1 MDAPARLTC
10 TARMPA
16 VTILPCFTKGF
27 AVLGAF
33 CRFRVTESRFVHVQ
47 HPEAVTKADD
57 RCSCFVLIHEKLNEK
72 RAGMRVLG
80 IDPGLRNLG
89 WGVID
94 VAGSRLTHVA
104 NGICHSDAGDGE
116 LALRLVALHAQL
128 TEVVRA
134 YAPDAAAVEHT
145 FVNKDAVAT
154 LKLGQARGI
163 ALLVPAQAGIAVGEY
178 APNHV
183 KKTVV
188 GVGHAAKVQVD
199 HMVRLQLPGVEIAG
213 PDAADALAIAIC
225 HAHHL
230 QSAGRLDAALRA
242 AG

>member
-1 MDAPARLTC
+1 
-10 TARMPA
+10 
-16 VTILPCFTKGF
+16 
-27 AVLGAF
+27 
-33 CRFRVTESRFVHVQ
+33 
-47 HPEAVTKADD
+47 
-57 RCSCFVLIHEKLNEK
+57 
-72 RAGMRVLG
+72 MRVLG

-94 VAGSRLTHVA
+94 VLGTRISHVA
-104 NGICHSDAGDGE
+104 NGICHSDAGDGD
-116 LALRLVALHAQL
+116 LAQRLVSLHSQL
-128 TEVVRA
+128 TEVLRR

-163 ALLVPAQAGIAVGEY
+163 ALLVPAQAGLTIGEY
-178 APNHV
+178 APNAV
-183 KKTVV
+183 KKAVV
-188 GVGHAAKVQVD
+188 GVGHAAKAQVD

-230 QSAGRLDAALRA
+230 QSAGRLDAALRRA